1 MLQLISKFIC
11 FIIMY
16 TTGYLVIK
24 KIVDVESKI
33 KKTTYLYI
41 LILAI
46 VSIFLHKAQYTAI
59 YTIVIFLFNIIVY
72 KKIFGLKLS
81 QATVS
86 TALFMAI
93 LISSDIITYTLL
105 KTIWTQ
111 AEIRNLI
118 PAYITA
124 NIMTGILSLIII
136 NTRFIYK
143 IVVDFYRNISKKKI
157 LTDAI
162 YLILLVVGLTQI
174 AYNHTIIIQSKD
186 VHITNTIIIVIY
198 TFTTIM
204 FLQNKNDYKVLS
216 DEYDSLFNYVQNFE
230 EWIEKEQLNRHE
242 YKNQLAV
249 LRTLAKDKRVKE
261 KIDDILDDSI
271 NIEDEVVNKLKTLP
285 KGGLK
290 GLIYYKVAIAKK
302 NKVDIVV
309 DVSLKVHSK
318 LNNLNESQ
326 MKTICKL
333 IGIYFDNAIEA
344 SAETNKKYLLLEIYE
359 LKEKVNIVISNTF
372 VMSDNFNERN
382 KKGIST
388 KGIGRGNGLYYASN
402 ILSKNK
408 WLESKQEIIDDYYIQ
423 TLSIKKLD

>member
-59 YTIVIFLFNIIVY
+59 YTIVVFLFNIIVY
-72 KKIFGLKLS
+72 KKIFNLKLS

-111 AEIRNLI
+111 SEIRNLI

-174 AYNHTIIIQSKD
+174 AYNHTIIIQSKE

-261 KIDDILDDSI
+261 KIDDILDDNI

-388 KGIGRGNGLYYASN
+388 KGVGRGNGLYYASN